1 MASIGK
7 ALKAG
12 LRAAMEGPDGNE
24 YEAAG
29 RRVRCTHCE
38 HTRFV
43 AREALLNTTG
53 MTLLKLDWL
62 NSSGT
67 ALVCTRGALIQWFA
81 RPPERV

>member
-12 LRAAMEGPDGNE
+12 LRAAMEGPDGHE
-24 YEAAG
+24 YQAAG

-38 HTRFV
+38 NTKFV

-53 MTLLKLDWL
+53 MTLLNLDWA

-67 ALVCTRGALIQWFA
+67 ALVCTQCALIQWFA
-81 RPPERV
+81 HKPEQV